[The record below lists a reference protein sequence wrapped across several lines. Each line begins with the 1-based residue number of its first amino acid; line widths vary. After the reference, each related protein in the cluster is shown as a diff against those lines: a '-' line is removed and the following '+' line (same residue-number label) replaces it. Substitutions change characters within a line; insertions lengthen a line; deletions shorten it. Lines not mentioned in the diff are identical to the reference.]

1 MAIDIMKKATV
12 LCPLTSTKQLL
23 KSLHAEGI
31 IELVDV
37 MERYEE
43 ARDALSRPSVST
55 ADCDDELQKLS
66 LIIGLL
72 NTFAPEEKS
81 FIQGLAPV
89 PLLVDPDE
97 LNQLY
102 QQFPLQKHYEHAL
115 DLDGEY
121 RKIERAHGAT
131 ENRLAELAPLAHFP
145 YALEQLTRLQEV
157 RLILGSI
164 SLKNLNTLKQTPE
177 KPAGMH
183 WEEIDP
189 QGAVHDNSD
198 PKNKA
203 GKAPEVVWLLVA
215 VLPDAE
221 TDARQVLNA
230 HGFLEIAL
238 PQISG
243 TVAEQIRSLEEDLV
257 VQKQKLENVAGQVRE
272 MAQYRHEFLVLRAGW
287 EDRKKLKLSRLQ
299 SAHGEY
305 VQVLTGFIRATDS
318 PRLEEMLRHDFSEAS
333 LLLEDVTDE
342 DAVPVSITLPKLV
355 RPVQL
360 LVDLFG
366 RPTYET
372 FDPSPF
378 IMPTFLLFFG
388 ICFSDV
394 AYGAMLS
401 LLSLYIMKKTKPYVG
416 IYNFAKLLLYGGLS
430 TMFFGFV
437 LGGFFGDLYMP
448 QYMGENNLLYRF
460 MSSVQI
466 ISPLDKPI
474 AVLLISLAI
483 GMANQFY
490 GIGLQMYSS
499 MLRGDK
505 KAVLYDGLLWLVAL
519 PGFVLIIGKM
529 FAPVPAPL
537 FYLGMLLFFG
547 GAIGLVLTQGRENEG
562 LVQRFLTGLV
572 SLYGIV
578 GSYGITAFIGDTMSY
593 CRLLALA
600 LTTGIV
606 ALSFNMM
613 AGLLRPIPYV
623 GFILFIVVLIAA
635 HVFNFFINVLDAFV
649 HSMRLI
655 FVEFFGRFYASGSK
669 TFTPLGF
676 NSKTAVLY
684 KKQ

>member
-272 MAQYRHEFLVLRAGW
+272 MA
-287 EDRKKLKLSRLQ
+287 
-299 SAHGEY
+299 
-305 VQVLTGFIRATDS
+305 
-318 PRLEEMLRHDFSEAS
+318 
-333 LLLEDVTDE
+333 
-342 DAVPVSITLPKLV
+342 
-355 RPVQL
+355 
-360 LVDLFG
+360 
-366 RPTYET
+366 
-372 FDPSPF
+372 
-378 IMPTFLLFFG
+378 
-388 ICFSDV
+388 
-394 AYGAMLS
+394 
-401 LLSLYIMKKTKPYVG
+401 
-416 IYNFAKLLLYGGLS
+416 
-430 TMFFGFV
+430 
-437 LGGFFGDLYMP
+437 
-448 QYMGENNLLYRF
+448 
-460 MSSVQI
+460 
-466 ISPLDKPI
+466 
-474 AVLLISLAI
+474 
-483 GMANQFY
+483 
-490 GIGLQMYSS
+490 
-499 MLRGDK
+499 
-505 KAVLYDGLLWLVAL
+505 
-519 PGFVLIIGKM
+519 
-529 FAPVPAPL
+529 
-537 FYLGMLLFFG
+537 
-547 GAIGLVLTQGRENEG
+547 
-562 LVQRFLTGLV
+562 
-572 SLYGIV
+572 
-578 GSYGITAFIGDTMSY
+578 
-593 CRLLALA
+593 
-600 LTTGIV
+600 
-606 ALSFNMM
+606 
-613 AGLLRPIPYV
+613 
-623 GFILFIVVLIAA
+623 
-635 HVFNFFINVLDAFV
+635 
-649 HSMRLI
+649 
-655 FVEFFGRFYASGSK
+655 
-669 TFTPLGF
+669 
-676 NSKTAVLY
+676 
-684 KKQ
+684 